1 MRSPGEVQRERS
13 DQKEKAGEGA
23 EARRLGQPAQ
33 QRSVMP

>member
-23 EARRLGQPAQ
+23 EALRPGGSQLSRG
-33 QRSVMP
+33 V